1 MADITEAEI
10 QNLTRELVQ
19 EVPPDRVDQVEFRG
33 AQFDRGLALV
43 QFPEGLGGLGLS
55 SRRLQTVV
63 DAELRAA
70 GVTYHDLNV
79 NPIGIGMGAPV
90 VLTYASEELKH
101 RLLRPMFTGEEIWC
115 QLFSEPGSGSD
126 VAGLSSRAVRDGD
139 EWIVNGQKVWTTL
152 AHVSRWG
159 MLVARTD
166 PDQPKHKG
174 LTYFVRAMESAGVDV
189 RPLHQ
194 ITGEAE
200 FNEIFLTDVRIPHDR
215 VFGEVGGGWA
225 AAVTTLMNE
234 RVALG
239 GGVSRKGS
247 GSIGDLVQLWNE
259 QRGSLD
265 PAAHDVMRD
274 RVAGLWMRA
283 EALRLTNWRA
293 RDASKSGNPGP
304 EGSVTKLM
312 SAEVNQRIYETCMD
326 LLGADGMVY
335 EAGYERTRP
344 TGFRGPGIHPR
355 YAFLRSRANTIEGGT
370 SEIQRNIIAERG
382 LGLPRP

>member
-1 MADITEAEI
+1 MADVTEAEI

-174 LTYFVRAMESAGVDV
+174 LTYFLLDMESDGVDV
-189 RPLHQ
+189 AMCR
-194 ITGEAE
+194 
-200 FNEIFLTDVRIPHDR
+200 FNDR
-215 VFGEVGGGWA
+215 
-225 AAVTTLMNE
+225 
-234 RVALG
+234 
-239 GGVSRKGS
+239 S
-247 GSIGDLVQLWNE
+247 
-259 QRGSLD
+259 
-265 PAAHDVMRD
+265 
-274 RVAGLWMRA
+274 
-283 EALRLTNWRA
+283 
-293 RDASKSGNPGP
+293 
-304 EGSVTKLM
+304 
-312 SAEVNQRIYETCMD
+312 
-326 LLGADGMVY
+326 
-335 EAGYERTRP
+335 
-344 TGFRGPGIHPR
+344 
-355 YAFLRSRANTIEGGT
+355 
-370 SEIQRNIIAERG
+370 
-382 LGLPRP
+382 